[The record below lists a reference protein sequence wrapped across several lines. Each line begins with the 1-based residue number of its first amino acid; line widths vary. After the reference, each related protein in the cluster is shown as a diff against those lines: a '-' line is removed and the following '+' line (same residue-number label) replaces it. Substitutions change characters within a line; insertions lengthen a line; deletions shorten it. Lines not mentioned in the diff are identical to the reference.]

1 MSATAT
7 TLESPSSTPRRRSLL
22 RWIGGGAA
30 TAAVAAAVTLAVLPG
45 QSEADKAREDGKHLG
60 AAVTQLQSATSS
72 DEVDA
77 ALTDIQSA
85 LSDTADHA
93 GDRVVDQIN
102 DQADALNRAA
112 DGFVGTHTSEDA
124 WDVDLYQA
132 ELNTAVDDLANNADK
147 FANQGPEVQQAF
159 WDGYQDGLNG

>member
-1 MSATAT
+1 MSATTAT
-7 TLESPSSTPRRRSLL
+7 TASLSSTPRRRSLL

-45 QSEADKAREDGKHLG
+45 QSAADKAREDGKHLG
-60 AAVTQLQSATSS
+60 AAVTELRTAQSS
-72 DEVDA
+72 DDVNA

-85 LSDTADHA
+85 LSDTREHA
-93 GDRVVDQIN
+93 GNAVADQVN
-102 DQADALNRAA
+102 DQVDALDRAA
-112 DGFVGTHTSEDA
+112 DGFVGSHTSEDG

-132 ELNTAVDDLANNADK
+132 ELNTAANDLADNADS